1 MKKKNSQS
9 EKDNRPVTIQSSQRW
24 KSVSPCL
31 YRCFSFFAI
40 VLKPQ
45 QSCRFVDNSCG
56 HGSQTTERER
66 AKEGFRRHFGKS
78 PILFFSLVWCLP
90 DLCLLPSGQSRAH
103 LSQRT
108 NQSCNVQRTG
118 ESKDWPQGLFFFSEQ
133 ASFLKLHQERES
145 LGDFFVRNLIA
156 ACS

>member
-45 QSCRFVDNSCG
+45 QAAALLTILVVTGLRLRRGREQKKVFVVIL
-56 HGSQTTERER
+56 
-66 AKEGFRRHFGKS
+66 AS
-78 PILFFSLVWCLP
+78 PPSFFSRLFGVFQTFVCFPP
-90 DLCLLPSGQSRAH
+90 DNPGPICRNAQTSHAM
-103 LSQRT
+103 
-108 NQSCNVQRTG
+108 CNVQGKAKTG
-118 ESKDWPQGLFFFSEQ
+118 LKVSFFFSEQ